1 MRPHKVFTGLAVLFV
16 LATAGLSGLRQAA
29 GPMNARAAGDHRTS
43 QSSQTPPA
51 GPNPAAPATPA
62 TPADLGPKLASLRDR
77 LRDVLKHYA
86 KRKLNTSEHSAW
98 EVMHMVIAHGLKTEI
113 LVGGPDGELQTAIG
127 WLCFNHTFQGDR
139 ILTLEN
145 GRPLGVIGVGL
156 QGHHGQLLAI
166 LAQAR
171 LRRDYPL
178 HVAGKSFTVED
189 LIENEK
195 LTCRSGTELTFKLIA
210 ASHYLTT
217 DATWKNETGQTW
229 SISRLLREEIAAPI
243 QGAACGGTH
252 RLMGLSQAVR
262 KRQKEGKPL
271 DGEFDRA
278 RQYLQDYHRYAFRL
292 QNPDGS
298 FSTQWLEYRESRP
311 DIERRLQ
318 TSGHILEWLAFSLSD
333 EELRQPN
340 TVRAVEYLTDLLAS
354 HRGRKWSIGPLGHT
368 LHALSL
374 YDKRV
379 FRPLDEKAPAIEVN
393 EEDSPPAREPRSAK
407 AQQGAVGNDSPWVR
421 RLTLHHLQRSVAPA
435 PAVRHETAAAG
446 GESAV
451 PEAPALHVGSETGP
465 LLVPPRGVLK

>member
-1 MRPHKVFTGLAVLFV
+1 MRPHKVFTGLAVLLV
-16 LATAGLSGLRQAA
+16 LTTAGLSGLRQAA
-29 GPMNARAAGDHRTS
+29 GPMNARAAGDHRTN
-43 QSSQTPPA
+43 QSGKTPPA
-51 GPNPAAPATPA
+51 RPNPAASATA
-62 TPADLGPKLASLRDR
+62 AELTPKLASLRDR
-77 LRDVLKHYA
+77 LRDVFKHYA

-98 EVMHMVIAHGLKTEI
+98 EVMHMVIAQGVKSEVR
-113 LVGGPDGELQTAIG
+113 VGGPRGETQNAIG
-127 WLCFNHTFQGDR
+127 WLCFNRTFQGDR

-145 GRPLGVIGVGL
+145 GRPLGIIGVGL

-210 ASHYLTT
+210 ASHYLAT

-333 EELRQPN
+333 EELRQPS

-354 HRGRKWSIGPLGHT
+354 HRERHWSIGPLGHG
-368 LHALSL
+368 LHALAL
-374 YDKRV
+374 YDERV
-379 FRPLDEKAPAIEVN
+379 FRPLDEKAPAIEVH
-393 EEDSPPAREPRSAK
+393 EEDSPPARAPRSARG
-407 AQQGAVGNDSPWVR
+407 QPGAGGNDSLWAR
-421 RLTLHHLQRSVAPA
+421 RLTLRHLQRSVAPA
-435 PAVRHETAAAG
+435 PAVRQETAAPRGDTAIPG
-446 GESAV
+446 G
-451 PEAPALHVGSETGP
+451 PAMHLGSETGP
-465 LLVPPRGVLK
+465 LLVSPRGMLK